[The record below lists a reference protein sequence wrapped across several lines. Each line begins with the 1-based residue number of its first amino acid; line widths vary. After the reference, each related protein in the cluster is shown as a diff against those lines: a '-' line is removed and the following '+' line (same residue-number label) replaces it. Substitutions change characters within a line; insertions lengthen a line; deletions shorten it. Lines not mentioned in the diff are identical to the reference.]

1 MRGSIA
7 FLALLSPYAA
17 NDARATTGEN
27 VPHHYQAG
35 EFANLARELHKA
47 IDASA
52 YGTPNAEALRGDTL
66 KIVAAR
72 IAGADVNVLRRPE
85 NAAGLL
91 ALVLCGAGTQTLS
104 RVLEDDHWVENDR
117 VLGRGLL
124 ALSVRNLEEAKSFF
138 AKVDR
143 QVLPV
148 AVRASLALAEA
159 KMFADSDP
167 KRAILQLQEA
177 RIGVPGT
184 GLEEA
189 ALRQQIII
197 LLRLGDSKKAGERMS
212 AYLRRFPQS
221 TYWDSF
227 KTLIV
232 GMAGKHG
239 TITAADFLMPSV
251 AVNVAEGSNRY
262 RAFLVALSG
271 RLLLTGALAHAA
283 ALADFVCRTEP
294 EQSDLRRR
302 AELYKR
308 AAGISVQTAQVS
320 VAALEALDVR
330 RYTPAE
336 QQLIRAAII
345 VARDVEGG
353 FSDASASKYDA
364 APPAARKALGANEMD
379 PAAESPL
386 GGNLVAHAEKSLKE
400 AQKSLS
406 GIGP

>member
-1 MRGSIA
+1 M
-7 FLALLSPYAA
+7 FLTLLSPYAA
-17 NDARATTGEN
+17 NDARATAEEN
-27 VPHHYQAG
+27 APHHYHVG
-35 EFANLARELHKA
+35 EFANLSRELHKA

-52 YGTPNAEALRGDTL
+52 FGTPNAEALRRDTL
-66 KIVAAR
+66 RMVATR
-72 IAGADVNVLRRPE
+72 IAAADINVLRRPE

-91 ALVLCGAGTQTLS
+91 ALVLYGAGTQTLS
-104 RVLEDDHWVENDR
+104 RVLEDDHWIENNR

-124 ALSVRNLEEAKSFF
+124 ALSVRNFEEAKSYF

-143 QVLPV
+143 QALQA
-148 AVRASLALAEA
+148 AVRASLALVET

-167 KRAILQLQEA
+167 KRAITLLQEA

-189 ALRQQIII
+189 ALRQQIIV
-197 LLRLGDSKKAGERMS
+197 LLRLGDSKQAGERLS

-227 KTLIV
+227 KALIV

-239 TITAADFLMPSV
+239 RITAADFLMPSG
-251 AVNVAEGSNRY
+251 AVNVPAAANRY
-262 RAFLVALSG
+262 RALLVALSE
-271 RLLLTGALAHAA
+271 RLLLTGALAQSAD
-283 ALADFVCRTEP
+283 LADFVCKIEP
-294 EQSDLRRR
+294 EESDLRRR

-308 AAGISVQTAQVS
+308 VAGIGVQTAQAS
-320 VAALEALDVR
+320 LAALEALDVR

-336 QQLIRAAII
+336 QQLIRAAIS

-353 FSDASASKYDA
+353 FIQASTSKGDATR
-364 APPAARKALGANEMD
+364 PTAREAIGGNEMD
-379 PAAESPL
+379 PATGSPL
-386 GGNLVAHAEKSLKE
+386 ADNLAAHAEKSLKE

-406 GIGP
+406 GVGP

>member
-1 MRGSIA
+1 MA

-17 NDARATTGEN
+17 NDARATAEEN
-27 VPHHYQAG
+27 APHYYYVG
-35 EFANLARELHKA
+35 EFANLSRELHKA

-52 YGTPNAEALRGDTL
+52 FGTPNAEALRRDTL
-66 KIVAAR
+66 KMVATR
-72 IAGADVNVLRRPE
+72 IAAADINVLRRQE

-104 RVLEDDHWVENDR
+104 RVLEDDHWIENDR

-124 ALSVRNLEEAKSFF
+124 AIAVRNFDEAKSYFE
-138 AKVDR
+138 KVDR
-143 QVLPV
+143 QVLPA
-148 AVRASLALAEA
+148 AVRASLALVEA

-167 KRAILQLQEA
+167 KRAIALLQEA

-189 ALRQQIII
+189 ALRQQIIV
-197 LLRLGDSKKAGERMS
+197 LLRLGGSKQAGERLL

-221 TYWDSF
+221 AYWDSF

-239 TITAADFLMPSV
+239 RITATDFLMPSG
-251 AVNVAEGSNRY
+251 AVNVPDGANRY
-262 RAFLVALSG
+262 LALLVDLSE
-271 RLLLTGALAHAA
+271 RLLLTGALAQSAD
-283 ALADFVCRTEP
+283 LADFVCKIEP
-294 EQSDLRRR
+294 EESDLRRR

-308 AAGISVQTAQVS
+308 VAGIGVQTAQAS
-320 VAALEALDVR
+320 LAALEALNVR

-336 QQLIRAAII
+336 QQLIRVAIT
-345 VARDVEGG
+345 VARDVEAG
-353 FSDASASKYDA
+353 FNQASASNGDA
-364 APPAARKALGANEMD
+364 AHPATREALGGNEMD

-386 GGNLVAHAEKSLKE
+386 AGNLAAHAEKSLKE

-406 GIGP
+406 EVAP

>member
-1 MRGSIA
+1 MA
-7 FLALLSPYAA
+7 FLALLSPCAA
-17 NDARATTGEN
+17 HDAWATAEEE

-35 EFANLARELHKA
+35 EFTNLARELHKA

-52 YGTPNAEALRGDTL
+52 FGTPNAEALRRDTL
-66 KIVAAR
+66 KMVAAR
-72 IAGADVNVLRRPE
+72 IAEADVNVLRQPE

-91 ALVLCGAGTQTLS
+91 ALVLCGAGAQTLS
-104 RVLEDDHWVENDR
+104 RVLEDDHWIENDR
-117 VLGRGLL
+117 LVGRGLL
-124 ALSVRNLEEAKSFF
+124 ALSVQNLDEAKSFF
-138 AKVDR
+138 AKVDQ
-143 QVLPV
+143 QVLPA
-148 AVRASLALAEA
+148 AVRASLALVEA
-159 KMFADSDP
+159 KAFAGSDP
-167 KRAILQLQEA
+167 KRAVERLQEA

-197 LLRLGDSKKAGERMS
+197 LLRLGDSKQAGERMS

-239 TITAADFLMPSV
+239 TITAADFLMPSG

-271 RLLLTGALAHAA
+271 RLLLTGALADSA

-308 AAGISVQTAQVS
+308 AAGISVQTAQAS

-330 RYTPAE
+330 RYSPAE

-353 FSDASASKYDA
+353 FSDASASKGDA
-364 APPAARKALGANEMD
+364 APPAGREALDANEID
-379 PAAESPL
+379 PGAESPL
-386 GGNLVAHAEKSLKE
+386 GGNLVAHAEKSLRE

-406 GIGP
+406 EVGP